1 MRIATS
7 NLVIVTSEITDKSIT
22 GLAMDSNNNIDVK
35 FAVSNTDV
43 NRAIFVPEANLVVS
57 GTFRIARDICTIG
70 IWVKSII
77 AVVSLPLPEL
87 TQTPAPEIG
96 AVEAEVPLTPK
107 QKAAKTR
114 AAKKAALLAAV

>member
-1 MRIATS
+1 LLLLIS
-7 NLVIVTSEITDKSIT
+7 LSSLLKSLINPS
-22 GLAMDSNNNIDVK
+22 LDNIDVK